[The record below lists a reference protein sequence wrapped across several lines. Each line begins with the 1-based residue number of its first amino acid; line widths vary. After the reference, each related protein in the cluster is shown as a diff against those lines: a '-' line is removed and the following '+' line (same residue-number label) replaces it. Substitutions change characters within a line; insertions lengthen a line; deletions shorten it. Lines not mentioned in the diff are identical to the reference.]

1 MNKIVSAGCSSTEWE
16 IIGLQILV
24 MQPDQARQQLDR
36 ILGSA
41 SFADAARAQAFL
53 RFIVTLA
60 LEQRASEIKEYLI
73 AVQVLGRQP
82 SFDPK
87 SDPIVRVEARR
98 LRDRLRSYYEDE
110 GRSDPILIS
119 LPKGGYVPEFL
130 ERAPALSASRKAV
143 LRVSILPPEGA
154 TFESFA
160 VSPDGRQLAFTAMC
174 GGRLMLWLRPLD
186 TLEPRA
192 LVGTDGAAFPF
203 WSPDSRFI
211 GFFTRSK
218 LKRVAISGGPP
229 EDIANVVL
237 GRGGAWSAAGTMVFC
252 PRPIGVLYGIAEA
265 GGAPEPVTSLD
276 ASRSEVAHSFPEFLP
291 DGRQFLYLASS
302 TRRGDSSI
310 RIASLDGRDSKVLL
324 GADTS
329 ASYAPLYRGH
339 SGSILFVH
347 DRALIAQDFSAQRSE
362 LGAERTVVAERIG
375 YRRWYQA
382 GFSVSN
388 NGVLVYVDGTSDAR
402 QFAWFDRVGK
412 LVSTMGGPNDYS
424 SPFASFSLSPDE
436 RYLAIQ
442 RHDDPDTVLPTIW
455 IVDLQR
461 DACAYRLTETDAAE
475 PEFNPVWSP
484 DGSEVLFSRGDDRQ
498 MRLLRRGLRGGPP
511 VCVLDSPGPKFLSD
525 WSSDGRFIAFGS
537 QWPEYRSMH
546 TWILS
551 LEGSGTDD
559 RLRPFLRR
567 SFVECGA
574 RFSPNGAAEVP
585 QWVAYTSNETGRFEV
600 YVVDFPSGELKW
612 QVSRHGGWNPCWRAD
627 GRELFYLTP
636 EGTLM
641 GLPIR
646 PDTGPEPGDLRAL
659 FETGF
664 RLNELNV
671 WSTQYCVSCDGER
684 FLLNHRIAATE
695 PASLTAVIPW

>member
-1 MNKIVSAGCSSTEWE
+1 MEPEQGRE
-16 IIGLQILV
+16 
-24 MQPDQARQQLDR
+24 QLHR

-41 SFADAARAQAFL
+41 AFADAARAQAFL

-143 LRVSILPPEGA
+143 LRVSVLPPEGA

-160 VSPDGRQLAFTAMC
+160 VSTDGRQLAFTAMC
-174 GGRLMLWLRPLD
+174 GGRLMLWIRPLD

-192 LVGTDGAAFPF
+192 LVGTDSAAFPF

-211 GFFTRSK
+211 AFFTRSK
-218 LKRVAISGGPP
+218 LKRIAIGGGPP
-229 EDIANVVL
+229 EDLADVVM
-237 GRGGAWSAAGTMVFC
+237 GRGGAWSTSGFIVFC
-252 PRPIGVLYGIAEA
+252 PRPVGVLYRIAEA

-276 ASRSEVAHSFPEFLP
+276 ASRSEIVHSFPQFLP

-310 RIASLDGRDSKVLL
+310 RVGSLDGGDWRVLVS
-324 GADTS
+324 ADTS
-329 ASYAPLYRGH
+329 AAYAPGYRGH

-347 DRALIAQDFSAQRSE
+347 DGTLIAQPFNAQRLE
-362 LGAERTVVAERIG
+362 LGAERTVVAERIRC
-375 YRRWYQA
+375 RRWYQA
-382 GFSVSN
+382 GFSLSN
-388 NGVLVYVDGTSDAR
+388 TGLLVYAGGASDAR
-402 QFAWFDRVGK
+402 QFAWFDRNGR
-412 LVSTMGGPNDYS
+412 LVSTVGGPNDYS
-424 SPFASFSLSPDE
+424 SPFASFSLSPDQ
-436 RYLAIQ
+436 RYLAVQ

-455 IVDLQR
+455 IVDVQR
-461 DACAYRLTETDAAE
+461 DASAYRFTETDAAE

-484 DGSEVLFSRGDDRQ
+484 DSSEVLFTRGDDRQ

-511 VCVLDSPGPKFLSD
+511 VCVLESPGPKFLTD
-525 WSSDGRFIAFGS
+525 WSSDGRFVAFAS

-551 LEGSGTDD
+551 LEPSRTGDQ
-559 RLRPFLRR
+559 LRSFLRH

-574 RFSPNGAAEVP
+574 RFSPSGAAEAP

-600 YVVDFPSGELKW
+600 YVVDFPSGERKW

-641 GLPIR
+641 SLPVR
-646 PDTGPEPGDLRAL
+646 REAGPEPGHLQPL
-659 FETGF
+659 FETGL
-664 RLNELNV
+664 RLNDLNV
-671 WSTQYCVSCDGER
+671 WSTQYCVSRDGER
-684 FLLNHRIAATE
+684 FLLNHRIVTTE
-695 PASLTAVIPW
+695 PAALTADIPW

>member
-1 MNKIVSAGCSSTEWE
+1 MDSE
-16 IIGLQILV
+16 
-24 MQPDQARQQLDR
+24 QARAQLHR

-41 SFADAARAQAFL
+41 AFADAARAQAFL
-53 RFIVTLA
+53 RFIVTLV

-119 LPKGGYVPEFL
+119 LPKGRYVPEFL

-154 TFESFA
+154 TFESLA

-174 GGRLMLWLRPLD
+174 GGRLMLWIRPLD

-218 LKRVAISGGPP
+218 LKRIATSGGPP
-229 EDIANVVL
+229 EDVADVVL
-237 GRGGAWSAAGTMVFC
+237 GRGGAWSATGMIVFC
-252 PRPIGVLYGIAEA
+252 PRPVGVLYRIGEA
-265 GGAPEPVTSLD
+265 GGTPQPVTSLD
-276 ASRSEVAHSFPEFLP
+276 ASRSEMVHSFPHFLP

-310 RIASLDGRDSKVLL
+310 RIGSLDGGVGKSLL
-324 GADTS
+324 SADTS
-329 ASYAPLYRGH
+329 AAYAPSYGGH
-339 SGSILFVH
+339 SGSILYVH
-347 DRALIAQDFSAQRSE
+347 DRSLIAQSFDATRLE
-362 LGAERTVVAERIG
+362 LGNERTVAAERIHH
-375 YRRWYQA
+375 RRWFQA

-388 NGVLVYVDGTSDAR
+388 NGVLVYASGASDTR
-402 QFAWFDRVGK
+402 QFAWFDRSGK
-412 LVSTMGGPNDYS
+412 LVATVGGSNDYS
-424 SPFASFSLSPDE
+424 SAFASFSLSPDE
-436 RYLAIQ
+436 CYLAVL

-455 IVDLQR
+455 IVDVKR
-461 DACAYRLTETDAAE
+461 DACAYRFTEPDAAE

-498 MRLLRRGLRGGPP
+498 MQLLRRGLCGGPP
-511 VCVLDSPGPKFLSD
+511 VCVLESPGPKFLTD

-546 TWILS
+546 TWIVS
-551 LEGSGTDD
+551 LEGSKTGGQ
-559 RLRPFLRR
+559 LRPFLQH

-574 RFSPNGAAEVP
+574 RFSPSSAAEAP

-600 YVVDFPSGELKW
+600 YVVDFPSGERKW

-641 GLPIR
+641 GLPVR
-646 PDTGPEPGDLRAL
+646 PDAGPEPGDLQPL
-659 FETGF
+659 FEAGL
-664 RLNELNV
+664 RLNDLNV
-671 WSTQYCVSCDGER
+671 WSTQYAVSCDGER
-684 FLLNHRIAATE
+684 VLLNHRIVTTE
-695 PASLTAVIPW
+695 PASLIAVIPW